1 MSDNSPRALRSYLFG
16 TAREATNFLREL
28 ARDGDESARNE
39 LRRRGLPAPPLSL
52 KGLQRLSADT
62 PSLDEL
68 RDRERDRDLRKP
80 KHRG

>member
-1 MSDNSPRALRSYLFG
+1 MPDDPRALRSYLFG
-16 TAREATNFLREL
+16 AAREAAAYLREL
-28 ARDGDESARNE
+28 ARDGDVDARKE
-39 LRRRGLPAPPLSL
+39 LMRRGIKPPMLSV
-52 KGLQRLSADT
+52 KGMLRLSADT